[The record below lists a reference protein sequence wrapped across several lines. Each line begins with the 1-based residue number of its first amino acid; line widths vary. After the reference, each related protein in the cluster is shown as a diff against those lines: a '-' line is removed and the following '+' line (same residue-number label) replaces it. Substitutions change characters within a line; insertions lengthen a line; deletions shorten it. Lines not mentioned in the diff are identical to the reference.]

1 MPPLYVVE
9 QGAKIQKES
18 RRLVVTKDDVVLQ
31 SVPLIK
37 VEQVLIFGNVTI
49 TTPALVTLMH
59 QGIDVVFCDQY
70 GHYRGRV
77 VGEMSGHSRLRRL
90 QYRRMDD
97 AAFVLQTARTVVRA
111 KLSNMRVV
119 LLRYQRERA
128 HPALQGAIERLA
140 ELLEQVER
148 VRSLNSLRGVEGAAS
163 AAYFGVL
170 RWLLRD
176 PAWDF
181 RGRVRRPPGD
191 PINVLL
197 SFGYTL
203 LVRYIESAVAAVGL
217 DPYLGCLHCDVY
229 NRPSLALDIAEEF
242 RCVVVDSVVL
252 RCVNGGLIR
261 PENFSRQDDPA
272 RPVLLDEAGRNTF
285 IRELE
290 ARLAT
295 SFIHPASGEQVT
307 YRRCFEL
314 QAREMARAIRSGGI
328 YRPFVVR

>member
-18 RRLVVTKDDVVLQ
+18 RRLVVTKDDAVLQ

-59 QGIDVVFCDQY
+59 HGIDVVFCDQY

-77 VGEMSGHSRLRRL
+77 VGEMSGHSQLRRL
-90 QYRRMDD
+90 QYRRVDD
-97 AAFVLQTARTVVRA
+97 AAFALKTARAITHA
-111 KLSNMRVV
+111 KLHNTRTL
-119 LLRYQRERA
+119 LLRYRREWAGREIE
-128 HPALQGAIERLA
+128 PAIERLT
-140 ELLEQVER
+140 ELLQQVER
-148 VRSLNSLRGVEGAAS
+148 VRSLNSLRGVEGAGA
-163 AAYFGVL
+163 AAYFGIF
-170 RWLLRD
+170 RHLLRR
-176 PAWDF
+176 PGWDF

-217 DPYLGCLHCDVY
+217 DPYLGFLHGDAH

-261 PENFSRQDDPA
+261 PENFSRQDDAA

-285 IRELE
+285 IREFE
-290 ARLAT
+290 TRLAASLT
-295 SFIHPASGEQVT
+295 HPLTDEQVT

-314 QAREMARAIRSGGI
+314 QAREMARAIQSGTT
-328 YRPFVVR
+328 YRPLTVR